1 MADVKNVSA
10 GKPKIGGALY
20 RAPLGTT
27 LPTDAKTDLNQAFKP
42 LGYISDDGM
51 TNENSPDSSSVKAW
65 GGDTVLTLQ
74 GEKPDTFTV
83 KLIEALNV
91 EVLKAVYGDD
101 NVTGTLATGI
111 TVRANSKELE
121 ACCWVFDLEM
131 RDGVLKRIVIPNGK
145 VSELGEIAYTD
156 EDAVGYE
163 ITVTAMPSADIE
175 GDTHREYTKEKTAEG
190 G

>member
-1 MADVKNVSA
+1 M
-10 GKPKIGGALY
+10 
-20 RAPLGTT
+20 
-27 LPTDAKTDLNQAFKP
+27 
-42 LGYISDDGM
+42 
-51 TNENSPDSSSVKAW
+51 
-65 GGDTVLTLQ
+65 
-74 GEKPDTFTV
+74 
-83 KLIEALNV
+83 
-91 EVLKAVYGDD
+91 LKAVYGDD

-131 RDGVLKRIVIPNGK
+131 RDGVFRRIVIPNGK

-175 GDTHREYTKEKTAEG
+175 GDTHREYTKDKTAEG